1 MVTPVVG
8 LVVGKGKAAYSYQGM
23 PKPDDG
29 RVILKFDVGDVIDL
43 LNTEDPNWW
52 EVKLQTLLFM
62 QEISSIDLYINLPA
76 LSICVGN
83 WNDFHIANY
92 WIGIAK
98 LD

>member
-1 MVTPVVG
+1 
-8 LVVGKGKAAYSYQGM
+8 M

-52 EVKLQTLLFM
+52 EVKLQTLNFR
-62 QEISSIDLYINLPA
+62 QHISSIDLCVTVSQPVVSICVGKSTIDLCVTHPVV
-76 LSICVGN
+76 SICVGN
-83 WNDFHIANY
+83 WTDFRITNY

-98 LD
+98 LG